1 MNNAMYS
8 ALFGALTTEHRMNSV
23 ANNLANVNTTGYKRD
38 LLAFEDTMS
47 RYAHDVIMEPQAAI
61 RDKKFFP
68 DPQHISRTR
77 IATSVTDFQQGGLK
91 VTNNPL
97 DLAITG
103 PGFFKVETPEGVFY
117 TRNGHFTLNQEGT
130 VMTAQGWP
138 VLSEGG
144 PITIPPGFKNITV
157 AEDGRLFADGDLV
170 GQLQFV
176 DVENPADLEKQGYNM
191 FRARNG
197 AEINEI
203 EPDAA
208 RTWVAQGYLETA
220 NVDVVYEMVN
230 MIETQRHFEALQK
243 VMQTSDV
250 IDREHA
256 LKVGRGR
263 V

>member
-1 MNNAMYS
+1 MDNAMYS
-8 ALFGALTTEHRMNSV
+8 ALFGALSTEHRMNGV

-38 LLAFEDTMS
+38 LMAFKDTISM
-47 RYAHDVIMEPQAAI
+47 YAHDHIMEPMAAI

-97 DLAITG
+97 DLAISG
-103 PGFFKVETPEGVFY
+103 PGFFKVETPEGEFY
-117 TRNGHFTLNQEGT
+117 TRNGHFTLNQEGV

-144 PITIPPGFKNITV
+144 PITVPPGFKQITV
-157 AEDGRLFADGDLV
+157 AENGRMFADGEEV
-170 GQLQFV
+170 GQLRLV
-176 DVENPADLEKQGYNM
+176 DVENPGDLEKQGSNM
-191 FRARNG
+191 FRARPG
-197 AEINEI
+197 TTIEEI
-203 EPDAA
+203 EPEAS
-208 RTWVAQGYLETA
+208 RSWVAQGFLETA

-243 VMQTSDV
+243 VMQTSNA
-250 IDREHA
+250 IDKESTTR
-256 LKVGRGR
+256 VGRGR